1 MKTKIALLFFFL
13 IICVCGYS
21 FLSVI
26 PVFGFE
32 KQRNFLTL
40 IYPVRGRDLWPSHD
54 LKQVD
59 VPSFPSTFLLQYDAL
74 TDKDLVKK
82 LRLCKDC
89 EFGIF
94 YEVSEKL
101 ATDTLTPYILGSG
114 HWSRPDKIFLS
125 GYSLLQR
132 MRMIDF
138 VAKTF
143 NDIFGYY
150 PKTVGAWYLDSF
162 SLNYLVNKYGVSGYI
177 SVADQYDTDAQR
189 YWGKPW
195 GTPFYPQKYN
205 SLASAS
211 SLNNKLN
218 LVEIQWAQRHP
229 TDGFCAGVPCSQN
242 SLQANDYIN
251 NKKDTVYFEEILNY
265 YINPNNPFNQVT
277 VGMEV
282 GQELSTFKD
291 EHIKQLE
298 ILKNMDLEIVTVSKF
313 TDWYIKNYPNL
324 SPKMI
329 VTDGFTTWENT
340 SGFRK
345 GMQDNKIVDFKDYN
359 FVVPYA
365 DSFSI
370 DKNEF
375 LSREVTN
382 ASKKINIDF
391 LIKKELLWE
400 NITEKLS
407 FLRYSVIDGHKV
419 IGFQISPTTLLG
431 FWETKGF
438 GEYEFQFQTLAQ
450 FKSLDH

>member
-1 MKTKIALLFFFL
+1 M
-13 IICVCGYS
+13 CVWI
-21 FLSVI
+21 FPLSVI

-195 GTPFYPQKYN
+195 
-205 SLASAS
+205 
-211 SLNNKLN
+211 
-218 LVEIQWAQRHP
+218 
-229 TDGFCAGVPCSQN
+229 
-242 SLQANDYIN
+242 
-251 NKKDTVYFEEILNY
+251 
-265 YINPNNPFNQVT
+265 
-277 VGMEV
+277 
-282 GQELSTFKD
+282 ELRF
-291 EHIKQLE
+291 
-298 ILKNMDLEIVTVSKF
+298 ILKI
-313 TDWYIKNYPNL
+313 
-324 SPKMI
+324 
-329 VTDGFTTWENT
+329 
-340 SGFRK
+340 
-345 GMQDNKIVDFKDYN
+345 
-359 FVVPYA
+359 
-365 DSFSI
+365 
-370 DKNEF
+370 
-375 LSREVTN
+375 
-382 ASKKINIDF
+382 
-391 LIKKELLWE
+391 
-400 NITEKLS
+400 
-407 FLRYSVIDGHKV
+407 
-419 IGFQISPTTLLG
+419 
-431 FWETKGF
+431 
-438 GEYEFQFQTLAQ
+438 
-450 FKSLDH
+450 